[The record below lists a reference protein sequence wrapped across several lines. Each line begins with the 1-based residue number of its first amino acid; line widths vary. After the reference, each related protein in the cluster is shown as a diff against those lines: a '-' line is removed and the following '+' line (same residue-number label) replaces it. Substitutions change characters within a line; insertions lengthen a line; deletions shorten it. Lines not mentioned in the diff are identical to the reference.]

1 MTSAYCYIA
10 IQPALP
16 AGLYVPVR
24 IRLPGTSLVN
34 DALESLNVVFLAP
47 PAVLIAGTALPFYHF
62 YNRGTPPLWDAPCV
76 HQGVI
81 CSSLKFFR
89 PEFNKAAKATS
100 HTASQHRPS
109 KRIPAGLSFALAI
122 LLIFLNRLGVLEK
135 LFSLMAWGTALTKTT
150 VISFLTE
157 LICLT
162 YIFFFIAVLL

>member
-34 DALESLNVVFLAP
+34 NALESLNVVFLAP
-47 PAVLIAGTALPFYHF
+47 PAVLIAGTALPFHHF

-76 HQGVI
+76 HQGAI

-89 PEFNKAAKATS
+89 PKFNRVAKGTS
-100 HTASQHRPS
+100 HAASQHRPS
-109 KRIPAGLSFALAI
+109 KRIPACLSFALAI
-122 LLIFLNRLGVLEK
+122 LLIFLNRFG
-135 LFSLMAWGTALTKTT
+135 LMAWGTALTRVT
-150 VISFLTE
+150 VICFLTE

-162 YIFFFIAVLL
+162 SVFFSVAVLL